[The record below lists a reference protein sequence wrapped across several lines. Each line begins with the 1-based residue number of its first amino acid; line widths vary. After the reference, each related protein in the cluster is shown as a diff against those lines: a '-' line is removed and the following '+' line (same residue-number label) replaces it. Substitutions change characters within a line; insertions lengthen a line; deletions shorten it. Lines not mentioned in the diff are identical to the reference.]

1 MLAVSEEFQ
10 NALVDIDTIGDRNIY
25 TDKETLRFA
34 WLVELPADIRLTDHA
49 TDLTW
54 QGQLY
59 VSQGDILSLPSIVR
73 EREIKLQSY
82 TLRISNVDLSN
93 IDQTPL
99 DKLTSQNFTGAICNI
114 TLVLLRED
122 GSIIDGINMY
132 RGTFHTWTENETD
145 TSATMNITLT
155 SPWSKPNLTAGRVT
169 SNNNQTDL
177 YSGDKF
183 FEFAHRER
191 DSLGWGAKE

>member
-1 MLAVSEEFQ
+1 MLTDVSPAFRD
-10 NALVDIDTIGDRNIY
+10 ALFDVDTGKDA
-25 TDKETLRFA
+25 ETLRFA
-34 WLVELPADIRLTDHA
+34 WLVELPVDIRLTDHA
-49 TDLTW
+49 VDLTW
-54 QGQLY
+54 QGQTY
-59 VSQGDILSLPSIVR
+59 VSQGDIISLPGIVR

-82 TLRISNVDLSN
+82 TLRLSNTDLSDV
-93 IDQTPL
+93 DQTPL
-99 DKLTSQNFTGAICNI
+99 DKLTSRNFTGTSCNV

-145 TSATMNITLT
+145 TSSTMSITLT

-169 SNNNQTDL
+169 SDNNQQDL
-177 YSGDKF
+177 YENDRF

-191 DSLGWGAKE
+191 DNLGWGGKD